1 MTSETGSEA
10 RVQSTRPRER
20 NVIEVRESNIAEG
33 KAWLLPASKSHII
46 RWLML
51 ASQSQSEMEICHQ
64 GEIGEDVR
72 NVVSNL
78 NRLGAKIETMDSK
91 IVVGVSDVGFPLHA
105 SEGLDL
111 GNSGTGLRMLM
122 SLCSSL
128 PLETSITGD
137 SSLRSRPFDILSNA
151 LSAIGCVCKRSNDG
165 SLRIS
170 GPANSGDIELDLS
183 VGSQPLSALLMA
195 APSMKAELTVNILGK
210 PVSRGYLNLSYK
222 IANLTGSE
230 NEFSENSLIIKPWKI
245 VLPKRVDVPPE
256 RSLVPIIML
265 LERLHNVDLG
275 TIKHMQS
282 ELLGNAIQSLHD
294 NDVDTLD
301 LSDAS
306 DLITPAAAL
315 LATGE
320 GGTITGIGHVGRK
333 ESHRVKTTMELLSSF
348 GLTAYSKVAGTME
361 VPGRQILVRPE
372 TEIETHNDH
381 RVAMTAIALASR
393 GGGVI
398 LGHECIRATHPNFT
412 TTLLELLQQ

>member
-137 SSLRSRPFDILSNA
+137 SSLRSL
-151 LSAIGCVCKRSNDG
+151 
-165 SLRIS
+165 
-170 GPANSGDIELDLS
+170 
-183 VGSQPLSALLMA
+183 
-195 APSMKAELTVNILGK
+195 
-210 PVSRGYLNLSYK
+210 
-222 IANLTGSE
+222 
-230 NEFSENSLIIKPWKI
+230 SLIHI
-245 VLPKRVDVPPE
+245 
-256 RSLVPIIML
+256 
-265 LERLHNVDLG
+265 
-275 TIKHMQS
+275 S
-282 ELLGNAIQSLHD
+282 EP
-294 NDVDTLD
+294 T
-301 LSDAS
+301 
-306 DLITPAAAL
+306 
-315 LATGE
+315 
-320 GGTITGIGHVGRK
+320 
-333 ESHRVKTTMELLSSF
+333 
-348 GLTAYSKVAGTME
+348 
-361 VPGRQILVRPE
+361 RPY
-372 TEIETHNDH
+372 
-381 RVAMTAIALASR
+381 
-393 GGGVI
+393 
-398 LGHECIRATHPNFT
+398 
-412 TTLLELLQQ
+412 